1 MSLINGKRGTLIL
14 FILGLTLV
22 GLWAIG
28 KFAATNWLPGYY
40 IDMFGAVGF
49 LIVGFL
55 GLTQANQKVGPKK
68 DEEE

>member
-1 MSLINGKRGTLIL
+1 
-14 FILGLTLV
+14 LV